1 MQDSVKE
8 LLGRRK
14 NRAIAIILT
23 CKETECDSYL
33 PDSASYRLRK
43 VVLDQVN
50 ELHDLCVDVIESL
63 DTDNVVLNEFWLK
76 KIEAKLELIYRQTD
90 DEDDDI

>member
-1 MQDSVKE
+1 
-8 LLGRRK
+8 
-14 NRAIAIILT
+14 
-23 CKETECDSYL
+23 
-33 PDSASYRLRK
+33 